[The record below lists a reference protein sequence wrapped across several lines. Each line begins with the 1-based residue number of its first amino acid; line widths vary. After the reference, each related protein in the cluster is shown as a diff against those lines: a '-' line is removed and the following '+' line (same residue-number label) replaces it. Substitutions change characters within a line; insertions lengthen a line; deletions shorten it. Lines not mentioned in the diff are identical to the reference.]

1 LHGNKL
7 NGDGLN
13 EWHWQQVVA
22 VGIVIGSCGLFVNK
36 IFFTPLHFL
45 SILRDLQNTI
55 SLSSNDYKIALLRS
69 ERL

>member
-36 IFFTPLHFL
+36 IFFYPVAFFVDFEGF
-45 SILRDLQNTI
+45 IEYN
-55 SLSSNDYKIALLRS
+55 
-69 ERL
+69 